1 MQPTLPVCSKDESQ
15 LIQRAQQHD
24 SAAFGEIYHRYAQ
37 SIFQYFY
44 YRTGETRIAEDL
56 TAEVFLRALESIEAY
71 QDRGFPLGAWLFR
84 IAHARLIDHWRR
96 MQRHPQVEL
105 ADDQMETHARV
116 EEPSGDVLADRELL
130 VALRQLTDDQY
141 QVLALR
147 FVQDLDN
154 ATIATILGKTE
165 GAVKSL
171 QHRALASLARLLGRQ

>member
-1 MQPTLPVCSKDESQ
+1 MKPTLPVRPKDESQ

-44 YRTGETRIAEDL
+44 YRTGETQTAEDL
-56 TAEVFLRALESIEAY
+56 TAEVFLRALESISTY
-71 QDRGFPLGAWLFR
+71 QDRGFPLSVWLFR

-96 MQRHPQVEL
+96 TQRRPQVEL
-105 ADDQMETHARV
+105 EDEQMGVHAYV
-116 EEPSGDVLADRELL
+116 EEPSGDVLADQELL

-154 ATIATILGKTE
+154 TTVATILGKTE

-171 QHRALASLARLLGRQ
+171 QHRALASLARLLGGQ